1 MLTLKK
7 ISVTLQPTPLGKES
21 MTICFN
27 PNDRAKS
34 TDTLQ
39 VEFVRR
45 ASNGEIIEVK
55 EWMATQTEEQIHCL
69 RTRIR
74 QGNGEN
80 FSCFCCGQNVLLR
93 KHERGGHYFAHR
105 EKSAADKAECIYQ
118 QSQIISPRDRDRI
131 RYQGQREGLRH
142 LKTKELIADI
152 LRSDPGFSEPEIE
165 KSWTTF
171 TNGWRKPDVAS
182 KWNAQPIVF
191 EVQVSNTYPQVVA
204 DRTDFYRNEGA
215 LLIWIYDRVTESEWR
230 TLHADNFCS
239 NGRHLFIVDE
249 ECAAISKAEG
259 LAYFKIYTQRPEVEP
274 FKCITDGKW
283 KLKIVQKEYF
293 ELVPFSSLSLNA
305 DSQTATYFDIKKEQ
319 FIINHKVL
327 CAEVQAG
334 YLGDAYDLL
343 ERSIQEF
350 LVDKRPIDR
359 KKLEGWAALICGIES
374 KKLER
379 PIGTKYTNVVEVLN
393 LVHDH
398 HPSFFPHLVQVLDRL
413 KIDPHS
419 QRSGKWRN
427 RVSDFYEGKYK
438 GGPIPQS
445 HEKSKEL
452 LGYIYF

>member
-1 MLTLKK
+1 MV
-7 ISVTLQPTPLGKES
+7 IH
-21 MTICFN
+21 FN
-27 PNDRAKS
+27 PDDRARS

-39 VEFVRR
+39 VEMVRR
-45 ASNGEIIEVK
+45 ISDDGVIEVRT
-55 EWMATQTEEQIHCL
+55 WMATQTEEQIHCL
-69 RTRIR
+69 RTKIR
-74 QGNGEN
+74 LENGEK
-80 FSCFCCGQNVLLR
+80 FSCFYCGHDVLLR
-93 KHERGGHYFAHR
+93 KHERGGHYFAHK
-105 EKSAADKAECIYQ
+105 EKNAADKAECIYQ
-118 QSQIISPRDRDRI
+118 QNRIISPRDRDRI

-142 LKTKELIADI
+142 IKTKELITEI

-165 KSWTTF
+165 KRWITF
-171 TNGWRKPDVAS
+171 TDGWRKPDVAS
-182 KWNAQPIVF
+182 IWNQKPIVF

-204 DRTDFYRNEGA
+204 ERTDFYRKEGA

-259 LAYFKIYTQRPEVEP
+259 RAYFKIYTQRPEVEP
-274 FKCITDGKW
+274 FKCKADGKW
-283 KLKIVQKEYF
+283 KLKIVQEEYF

-305 DSQTATYFDIKKEQ
+305 ESQTATYFDIKKEQ

-398 HPSFFPHLVQVLDRL
+398 HPSFFPHLVRVLDQL

-419 QRSGKWRN
+419 QRSGKWKN

-438 GGPIPQS
+438 GGPIPQP
-445 HEKSKEL
+445 HEKSKKL
-452 LGYIYF
+452 LEYLYF